1 MMAEMLD
8 QDSRVRLAVYGH
20 FIDTGVR
27 PGVEDV
33 SERLGLS
40 PEAVEDSLRRLGSQ
54 RVLVLEEGSTDIRM
68 AMPFSGVPTRYRV
81 ETPLG
86 GWWANCAWDAL
97 GIAAML
103 QVSTRVETWCE
114 DCGDALTVRVE
125 QGRLARSKGVIHFAI
140 PAARWWEDILRT

>member
-1 MMAEMLD
+1 MTERLD
-8 QDSRVRLAVYGH
+8 QDGRVRLAVYGH
-20 FIDTGVR
+20 FIDTGAR
-27 PGVEDV
+27 PGVGDL
-33 SERLGLS
+33 SQRLGLS
-40 PEAVEDSLRRLGSQ
+40 PEAVKDSLRRLGSQ

-68 AMPFSGVPTRYRV
+68 AMPFSGVPTGYRV

-103 QVSTRVETWCE
+103 QVTARVETRCE

-125 QGRLARSKGVIHFAI
+125 QERLTRSEGVIHFAV
-140 PAARWWEDILRT
+140 PAARWWEDICFT

>member
-1 MMAEMLD
+1 VTETLD
-8 QDSRVRLAVYGH
+8 QDGRVRLAVYGH
-20 FIDTGVR
+20 FIDTGAR
-27 PGVEDV
+27 PGVKDL
-33 SERLGLS
+33 SQRLGLS

-68 AMPFSGVPTRYRV
+68 AMPFSGVPTGFRV

-103 QVSTRVETWCE
+103 QVTARVETRCE
-114 DCGDALTVRVE
+114 DCGEALTVRVE
-125 QGRLARSKGVIHFAI
+125 QGRLARSEGVIHFAI
-140 PAARWWEDILRT
+140 PAARWWEDIVFT

>member
-1 MMAEMLD
+1 VTERLE
-8 QDSRVRLAVYGH
+8 QDGRVRLAVYGH
-20 FIDTGVR
+20 FIDTGAR
-27 PGVEDV
+27 PGVGDL
-33 SERLGLS
+33 SQRLGLS
-40 PEAVEDSLRRLGSQ
+40 PEAVKDSLRRLGSQ

-68 AMPFSGVPTRYRV
+68 AMPFSGVPTGYRV

-103 QVSTRVETWCE
+103 QVTARVEARCE

-125 QGRLARSKGVIHFAI
+125 QERLTRSEGVIHFAV
-140 PAARWWEDILRT
+140 PAARWWEDIRFT

>member
-1 MMAEMLD
+1 MTERLE
-8 QDSRVRLAVYGH
+8 QDGRVRLAVYGH
-20 FIDTGVR
+20 FIDTGAR
-27 PGVEDV
+27 PGVGDL
-33 SERLGLS
+33 SQRLGLS
-40 PEAVEDSLRRLGSQ
+40 PEAVKDSLRRLGSQ

-68 AMPFSGVPTRYRV
+68 AMPFSGVPTGYRV

-103 QVSTRVETWCE
+103 QVTARVEARCE

-125 QGRLARSKGVIHFAI
+125 QERLTRSEGVIHFAV
-140 PAARWWEDILRT
+140 PAARWWEDIRFT

>member
-1 MMAEMLD
+1 VTELLD
-8 QDSRVRLAVYGH
+8 QDNRVRLAVYGH
-20 FIDTGVR
+20 FIDTGAR
-27 PGVEDV
+27 PGVKDL
-33 SERLGLS
+33 SQRLGLS

-68 AMPFSGVPTRYRV
+68 AMPVSGVPTGFRV

-103 QVSTRVETWCE
+103 QVTARVETRCE
-114 DCGDALTVRVE
+114 DCGEALTVRVE
-125 QGRLARSKGVIHFAI
+125 QGRLARSEGVIHFAI
-140 PAARWWEDILRT
+140 PAARWWEDIVFT